1 VFPEF
6 KEYLSN
12 KDHLMRVL
20 VLSKQDLLEMNL
32 EKNTSEIV
40 DEVKK
45 ALVER
50 VVEKNFDD
58 KVVISPSREEMF
70 AICQTDEITRQKYE
84 QIDLD
89 HKLGS
94 LMSVS
99 AKNAGVKIVGA
110 NNLNK
115 EKGFPR
121 SESLIILYTN
131 DTFRPLCILRGTD
144 ISAFRTGAY
153 SSIVGEYLMPKK
165 TGNLVACIGAGKII
179 EASLLCLD
187 STLNER
193 ISEILVYSPS
203 PASLEKFVV
212 RMQEKIGIKILGV
225 SSVAEAVSNADYV
238 ITATNALN
246 PVVDDPLL
254 KEKST
259 VLLLGGDEIGTQFL
273 YRCYHRGL
281 LVCDDWEL
289 VKHRNCQSLPYFF
302 NQDKQLKEKKI
313 IELWQLITGKISPTN
328 YASVCVNCV
337 GVPALD
343 IKVASKMYNMAIQT
357 GVGNDIEL

>member
-1 VFPEF
+1 
-6 KEYLSN
+6 
-12 KDHLMRVL
+12 MRVL
-20 VLSKQDLLEMNL
+20 VLSKKDILEMNL
-32 EKNTSEIV
+32 EKKASEVV

-50 VVEKNFDD
+50 VVEKTRDD

-70 AICQTDEITRQKYE
+70 AICQTDEITRQEYE

-89 HKLGS
+89 NKLSS

-99 AKNAGVKIVGA
+99 AKSAGVKIVGA
-110 NNLNK
+110 NTLNK

-121 SESLIILYTN
+121 SESLIILYAS
-131 DTFRPLCILRGTD
+131 DTFRPISILRGTD
-144 ISAFRTGAY
+144 ISALRTGAY

-165 TGNLVACIGAGKII
+165 TGNFVACIGSGKIM

-193 ISEILVYSPS
+193 ISEVLVYSPT
-203 PASLEKFVV
+203 PAHLEKFVV
-212 RMQEKIGIKILGV
+212 RMREKIAIKIRSV
-225 SSVAEAVSNADYV
+225 SSVEEAVSNADYV
-238 ITATNALN
+238 ITATTALN
-246 PVVDDPLL
+246 PVVDEPLL

-259 VLLLGGDEIGTQFL
+259 VLLLGADEVGTNFI
-273 YRCYHRGL
+273 YRCYHHGL

-289 VKHRNCQSLPYFF
+289 VKHRNVQSLPYLY
-302 NQDKQLKEKKI
+302 NKDKQLKEEKI
-313 IELWQLITGKISPTN
+313 IDIWQLITGDVKLPTN
-328 YASVCVNCV
+328 YNGVFVNCV

-343 IKVASKMYNMAIQT
+343 IKIASKMYNMAIQT
-357 GVGNDIEL
+357 GVGKYLEL